1 MTVWREIHWQPPIDE
16 MHALGFLRAL
26 AADGTRGA
34 LVWEIR
40 TEAGQTR
47 YFLGGSTIDLSSASS
62 QLRRL
67 VPGAVMAEPETER
80 VDVDRAG
87 RIQVR
92 QRSLNLSLASGF
104 ETLRAILA
112 ALSGAKDQGDVLVLQ
127 VVMGQ
132 ALAPEVLPDAASD
145 PTTPVT
151 SLLLW
156 GARSASGS
164 VRTRLQDKLSEYRF
178 RAVVRIGVASPSPV
192 RRRLLVHEL
201 LAAIR
206 TLQSAG
212 TAISITSKK
221 PARLDE
227 GRVPLRQPLRL
238 TAQEL
243 LPLLGWP
250 VTDQDLPGLPSPH
263 PVRLAAPSG
272 YRSPR
277 KRIFATSTA
286 PGSNRA
292 IGIDINDAL
301 RHTHIYGPT
310 GAGKSTLLLHL
321 IGEDIRA
328 GRSVVVIDPK
338 RDLAMDTLSLIP
350 EKRLG
355 HVALIDPSID
365 RPAGLNPFAGFNA
378 QGDHDRRSLV
388 AETMLDLFRGLF
400 PNAFGPL
407 TADTLHASFL
417 TLTYAPDASLA
428 RLPRL
433 LTDPPYRKKVLA
445 KITDPELLSFWAQY
459 DAKSVGQQAAAV
471 GPVMT
476 RLRQFLL
483 RPGVR
488 AVLEQSAPAFRIED
502 LFTDPRVLVVS
513 LNKGLLGTQT
523 ASLLGSLVVAQLWQQ
538 ILSRAALPASK
549 RLPISIYIDEAQNF
563 LHLGDLAEAL
573 EQSRSLGAAW
583 HLAHQHRAQM
593 PDKLLRAIDAN
604 ARNKIVFGLED
615 DEAKTA
621 ARITGLDAED
631 FSRLP
636 PYEIYASLQ
645 NDGRRTGWFSA
656 RVLPPPTAISDPNA
670 VIAESQL
677 RYGAIEFPVDE
688 PSWAS
693 SANFSGVDLDDEP
706 VGRTKRSA
714 K

>member
-1 MTVWREIHWQPPIDE
+1 MTTWREIHWQPPIDE
-16 MHALGFLRAL
+16 IHALGFLRAM
-26 AADGTRGA
+26 AADGARGA

-40 TEAGQTR
+40 AEAGRVR
-47 YFLGGSTIDLSSASS
+47 YFLGGSSADLSSASS

-67 VPGAVMAEPETER
+67 VPGAVLTKPEAERTE
-80 VDVDRAG
+80 VERAG
-87 RIQVR
+87 RIRIR
-92 QRSLNLSLASGF
+92 QRNLNLTLLSGF

-112 ALSGAKDQGDVLVLQ
+112 ALSGAKDEGDVLVLQ
-127 VVMGQ
+127 IVTGR
-132 ALAPEVLPDAASD
+132 ALAPETLPAAAPD
-145 PTTPVT
+145 PTTPMT
-151 SLLLW
+151 SLLLG
-156 GARSASGS
+156 GARVASSAT
-164 VRTRLQDKLSEYRF
+164 RARLQDKLSEYRF
-178 RAVVRIGVASPSPV
+178 RAVIRIGVSSPSPV
-192 RRRLLVHEL
+192 RRRLLIHEL
-201 LAAIR
+201 LAGIR

-212 TAISITSKK
+212 TVISITTKN

-238 TAQEL
+238 TATEL

-263 PVRLAAPSG
+263 PIRLAPPET

-277 KRIFATSTA
+277 ERVFATATA
-286 PGSNRA
+286 PGSNRT
-292 IGIDINDAL
+292 IGIGINDAL
-301 RHTHIYGPT
+301 RHTHVYGPT

-321 IGEDIRA
+321 IAEDIRA

-355 HVALIDPSID
+355 HVALIDPSIN
-365 RPAGLNPFAGFNA
+365 RPAGINPFAGFDGH
-378 QGDHDRRSLV
+378 GDEDRRSLV

-433 LTDPPYRKKVLA
+433 LTDSPYRKRVLA
-445 KITDPELLSFWAQY
+445 KIADPELLNFWAQY
-459 DAKSVGQQAAAV
+459 DAKSAGQQAAAV

-502 LFTDPRVLVVS
+502 LFTAPRVLVVS

-538 ILSRAALPASK
+538 ILSRASLPAAK
-549 RLPISIYIDEAQNF
+549 RRPISIYIDEAQNF

-604 ARNKIVFGLED
+604 ARNKIIFGLED

-621 ARITGLDAED
+621 ARITGLDTED

-636 PYEIYASLQ
+636 PYEIYTSLQ
-645 NDGRRTGWFSA
+645 NDGRRTGWLSA
-656 RVLPPPTAISDPNA
+656 RVLPPPAAISDPDA
-670 VIAESQL
+670 VITESQL
-677 RYGAIEFPVDE
+677 RYGAPEPTADE
-688 PSWAS
+688 PLHTHA
-693 SANFSGVDLDDEP
+693 AHLTDADLDDEP
-706 VGRTKRSA
+706 VGRTKRRA